1 MNRDFPQAD
10 FDSLLPTTT
19 FDRRSFLVSAAA
31 SGIALAARPVAAQ
44 TMIVTP
50 MDGLDGGDIEVP
62 SFDRR
67 IPAYVAMPKTAGRHP
82 VILVSQEIFGVHEHI
97 KDVCRR
103 LAHSG
108 YFAIA
113 PELYVRQGDP
123 RQYTDIPT
131 LLKEVVSKVPDEQVM
146 KDFDACVAYAAAHP
160 KADAKRIGITGFC
173 YGGRVVWLYC
183 AHSNRVKA
191 GVAWYGRLVGAAT
204 PLTPKHPIDIA
215 DQLAAPVLGLYGG
228 ADQGIP
234 LDTVERMRAAL
245 RAYGKGHE
253 SIIHVYDGAPHAF
266 NADYRPS
273 YRKEAAQDGWQR
285 MLDWFRKHGV

>member
-1 MNRDFPQAD
+1 MHEDFPQAD
-10 FDSLLPTTT
+10 IDSLLPRTA
-19 FDRRSFLVSAAA
+19 FDRRAFLVSAAA

-62 SFDRR
+62 SFDRA
-67 IPAYVAMPKTAGRHP
+67 IPAYVAMPKHAGPFP
-82 VILVSQEIFGVHEHI
+82 VVLVCQEIFGVHEHI
-97 KDVCRR
+97 KDICRR

-113 PELYVRQGDP
+113 PEIYVRQGDP
-123 RQYTDIPT
+123 KLYTDVPT
-131 LLKEVVSKVPDEQVM
+131 LLKELVSKVPDEQVM
-146 KDFDACVAYAAAHP
+146 KDFDACVAYAAGHR

-173 YGGRVVWLYC
+173 YGGRIVWLYC

-191 GVAWYGRLVGAAT
+191 GVAWYGRLVGTET
-204 PLTPKHPIDIA
+204 PLTPKHPVDIA
-215 DQLAAPVLGLYGG
+215 DQLQAPILGLYGG

-245 RAYGKGHE
+245 RAFGKGHQ
-253 SIIHVYDGAPHAF
+253 SIIHVYDRAPHAF

-273 YRKEAAQDGWQR
+273 YRKEAAEDGWKR
-285 MLDWFRKHGV
+285 MLAWFKQHGV

>member
-1 MNRDFPQAD
+1 MLKDFSQED
-10 FDSLLPTTT
+10 FDSLVPETA

-50 MDGLDGGDIEVP
+50 MDGLEGGDIELQ

-67 IPAYVAMPKTAGRHP
+67 IPAYVAMPKKAGRYP
-82 VILVSQEIFGVHEHI
+82 VVLVCQEIFGVHEHI

-103 LAHSG
+103 LATGG

-123 RQYTDIPT
+123 RQFKDVPT
-131 LLKEVVSKVPDEQVM
+131 LLKEIVSKVPDEQVL
-146 KDFDACVAYAAAHP
+146 KDFDACVAYADGHR
-160 KADAKRIGITGFC
+160 KANAKKLAITGFC
-173 YGGRVVWLYC
+173 YGGRITWLYC
-183 AHSNRVKA
+183 AHSKRVSA
-191 GVAWYGRLVGAAT
+191 GVAWYGRIVGDAT
-204 PLTPKHPIDIA
+204 PLTPKHPVDIA
-215 DQLAAPVLGLYGG
+215 DQLNCPVLGLYGG

-245 RAYGKGHE
+245 LAFGKDRE
-253 SIIHVYDGAPHAF
+253 SIIHVYGDAPHAF

-273 YRKEAAQDGWQR
+273 YRKEAAEDGWRR
-285 MLDWFRKHGV
+285 MLAWLRKHGV

>member
-1 MNRDFPQAD
+1 MDDDFPLAD
-10 FDSLLPTTT
+10 FDSLLPGTA

-44 TMIVTP
+44 TMVVTP
-50 MDGLDGGDIEVP
+50 MDGLDGGDIDVQ

-67 IPAYVAMPKTAGRHP
+67 IPAYVAMPKQAGRFA
-82 VILVSQEIFGVHEHI
+82 VVLVCQEIFGVHEHI

-113 PELYVRQGDP
+113 PEIYVRQGDP
-123 RQYTDIPT
+123 KQYTDIPT
-131 LLKEVVSKVPDEQVM
+131 LLREVVSKVPDEQVM
-146 KDFDACVAYAAAHP
+146 RDFDACVAYAAGHA

-191 GVAWYGRLVGAAT
+191 GVAWYGRLVGVQNS
-204 PLTPKHPIDIA
+204 LTPRHPIDIA
-215 DQLAAPVLGLYGG
+215 DQLGCPVLGLYGG
-228 ADQGIP
+228 ADRGIP

-245 RAYGKGHE
+245 RAFGKE
-253 SIIHVYDGAPHAF
+253 SVIHVYDDAPHAF

-273 YRKEAAQDGWQR
+273 YRKEAAEDGWKR
-285 MLDWFRKHGV
+285 MLAWFKEHGV